1 MWATFGYD
9 WTEEVPAF
17 APTQRFT
24 AERAAKHTEH
34 SIGAAK
40 RHITARYSVTQQL
53 RSILLRGMEGSVAFG
68 DEEVGGGWEPDL
80 VLDDRTGWHAS
91 CPHLV
96 WNILSCVELF
106 PKSPLAFSTTVRLAR
121 LSQI

>member
-1 MWATFGYD
+1 MGATFGYD

-53 RSILLRGMEGSVAFG
+53 RSILLRSMEGSVALG
-68 DEEVGGGWEPDL
+68 DEGSWRWLGAR
-80 VLDDRTGWHAS
+80 VLDGRTGWHAS
-91 CPHLV
+91 CTQHLSYV
-96 WNILSCVELF
+96 VLF
-106 PKSPLAFSTTVRLAR
+106 PDSPLSSAR
-121 LSQI
+121 R